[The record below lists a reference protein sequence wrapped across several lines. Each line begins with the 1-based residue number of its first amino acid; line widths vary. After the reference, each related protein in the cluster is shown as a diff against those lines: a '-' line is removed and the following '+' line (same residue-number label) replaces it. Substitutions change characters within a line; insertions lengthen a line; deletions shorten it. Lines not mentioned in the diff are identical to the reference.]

1 MKHLSNPKSKIL
13 GLKFLRKIFFAFFL
27 ISTIVAAQSAG
38 KITGVVVDAETGEP
52 LIGVNVM
59 IKGTTIGSATDL
71 DGKFLLSKL
80 TPKDYTVVVS
90 MIGYTKQIIKNVK
103 VKEKETT
110 HIEVILQTES
120 YETEEVVISAKAVMN
135 TEASLLAKRQK
146 SIEVSDAVSS
156 EQFNKM
162 GSSNA
167 ADAAKQI
174 VGATVVNGKDVFVRG
189 LGDRYTST
197 NLNGAQI
204 PSADPYKRSG
214 SIDIIPSNLIDNI
227 QAVKSFT
234 PDKPGNFSGGAIDI
248 KTKDFPEMLN
258 ISFNASAI
266 YNSAISFNNNGLS
279 YSGSSTD
286 WLGYDDGSRALPDII
301 GKDNW
306 TADVGHAQ
314 RNNKLADRI
323 DKVTKSFNP
332 EMTPIKNTAPINQ
345 SYALSVGNQYNMFGK
360 QLGVIASLTYKN
372 NHSGYINGKLNRWD
386 RGVADP
392 NKSQLDTNMSMND
405 TRSISEVVLGGLF
418 KTSLKLN
425 PANSISLNFLY
436 NQNGES
442 SARFISGKYPY
453 DIDKEWNYQARTLLY
468 KERNLKSYQ
477 LEGNH
482 SVELLG
488 GIKIDWLASIMN
500 SNEYDPD
507 NRFFYNYKT
516 NENVFGIKTNLPP
529 ERYFRNTEEYQKRF
543 NLNLSMPFKVWDNK
557 TLKVKFGGTY
567 SLINR
572 DFNER
577 RFVYN
582 PVTNI
587 GRYLRAENGNI
598 DVLFSDKYLGWTS
611 TDTLRNGVTLNRF
624 PLYINETDQTSS
636 NYSGNNKITAYYAM
650 MDLQISDNIRLIT
663 GARIE
668 NTDMK
673 VVSASPKYKD
683 AIIKTNDILPSLSL
697 IYNPVQNMNIR
708 ISYGK
713 TLSRPSFREISPF
726 QNYEFN
732 GGDTYVGNSNLKRT
746 LIDNTDLRWEWFT
759 NPGEVLSV
767 SAFAKYF
774 KNPIELKIVDGP
786 NKVVSWTNVDNAKVY
801 GLEFETRTKIDY
813 ISSETSTFQVGG
825 NLSLISSSV
834 DIDSLELKN
843 IRAYE
848 PDASATRQFQG
859 QSPYVIN
866 LFLNYENSDLG
877 LTSSLYYNVYGKRLA
892 SVGSMGT
899 PDVFEKPAN
908 LINFSA
914 TKTILNSLVLK
925 LKINNLLNDQ
935 HIKIQEFKGKEYI
948 YSSYLIG
955 RNISIGLSYKI

>member
-1 MKHLSNPKSKIL
+1 MKHLFNPKRKIL
-13 GLKFLRKIFFAFFL
+13 GLKFFSKIFFAFFL
-27 ISTIVAAQSAG
+27 ISTIIAGQNTG
-38 KITGVVVDAETGEP
+38 KISGVVVDAETGEP
-52 LIGVNVM
+52 LIGVNV
-59 IKGTTIGSATDL
+59 IVKGTTIGSATDL

-80 TPKDYTVVVS
+80 TPNDYTVVVS

-156 EQFNKM
+156 EQFEKM

-234 PDKPGNFSGGAIDI
+234 PDKPGNFSGGAIDV

-258 ISFNASAI
+258 ISFNTSAT

-286 WLGYDDGSRALPDII
+286 WLGYDDGSRALPDIV
-301 GKDNW
+301 GEDNW

-323 DKVTKSFNP
+323 DQVTKSFNP
-332 EMTPIKNTAPINQ
+332 EMTPAKSTAPINQ
-345 SYALSVGNQYNMFGK
+345 SYALSIGNQYNIFGK
-360 QLGVIASLTYKN
+360 QFGVIASLTYKN
-372 NHSGYINGKLNRWD
+372 NHSGYIDGKLNRWD

-392 NKSQLDTNMSMND
+392 NKLQLDTNMSMND

-418 KTSLKLN
+418 KTSIKLN
-425 PANSISLNFLY
+425 PANSISFNFLY

-453 DIDKEWNYQARTLLY
+453 DIDKEWDYQARTLLY
-468 KERNLKSYQ
+468 KERSLKSYQ

-482 SVELLG
+482 SLELLN

-507 NRFFYNYKT
+507 NRFFYNYET

-543 NLNLSMPFKVWDNK
+543 NINFAMPFKIWDNK
-557 TLKVKFGGTY
+557 TLKVKFGGAY
-567 SLINR
+567 SFINR
-572 DFNER
+572 GFNER

-587 GRYLRAENGNI
+587 GRYLRTENGNI
-598 DVLFSDKYLGWTS
+598 NALFSDKYLGWTS

-636 NYSGNNKITAYYAM
+636 NYTGNNKIIAYYAM
-650 MDLQISDNIRLIT
+650 MDLPISDNIRLIT

-673 VVSASPKYKD
+673 VVSASKKYND
-683 AIIKTNDILPSLSL
+683 AVIKTSDILPSLTL
-697 IYNPVQNMNIR
+697 IYNPIQNMNIR

-746 LIDNTDLRWEWFT
+746 LIDNADLRWEWFT

-801 GLEFETRTKIDY
+801 GLEFEARTKVDY

-825 NLSLISSSV
+825 NFSFVSSSV
-834 DIDSLELKN
+834 DIDSLELIN

-848 PDASATRQFQG
+848 PEAPATRQFQG

-866 LFLNYENSDLG
+866 LFLNYENSNLG

-914 TKTILNSLVLK
+914 TKTILKNLVLK
-925 LKINNLLNDQ
+925 LKINNLLNAQ
-935 HIKIQEFKGKEYI
+935 HKKIQEFKGNEYI
-948 YSSYLIG
+948 YSNYLIG
-955 RNISIGLSYKI
+955 RNISIGLNFKI